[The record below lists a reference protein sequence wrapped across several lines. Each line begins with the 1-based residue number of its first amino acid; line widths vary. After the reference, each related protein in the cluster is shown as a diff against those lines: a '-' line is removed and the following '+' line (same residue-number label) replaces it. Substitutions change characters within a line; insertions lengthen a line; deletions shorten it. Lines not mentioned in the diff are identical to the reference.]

1 MQMWRVIMWVST
13 AAVAV
18 IGGAMAYAAEPVN
31 VNIYSAQKEFL
42 IRPILEKFEKANPH
56 IKVQLTSIEEG
67 GLLTRLKLEGKDSPA
82 DLVMTADVA
91 NLYKLQAQGSLAPV
105 QSKILEA
112 NIPAHLRE
120 SGGHWFGFTTRSR
133 MVFYAKDRVK
143 PDALATYADL
153 ADPKWKGKIM
163 VRSSVN
169 DYNQSLLASII
180 AYDGEEKALAWA
192 KGVVANMAAK
202 PAGGDRDQL
211 RAVAS
216 GKGDL
221 AISNTYYYGLL
232 QNSPDKADRDY
243 AKKLGII
250 FPNQKDRGAHVN
262 IRGGALTAS
271 SKHPKEAVKLL
282 EYLSGDEAQK
292 FFADNN
298 HEYPANPAVAVSK
311 TVSAWGTPTFD
322 TLPLEKVGAYN
333 KQAVMLFDKAGWQ

>member
-1 MQMWRVIMWVST
+1 MQMWRVVMWVSA
-13 AAVAV
+13 AAVAI
-18 IGGAMAYAAEPVN
+18 IGGVMAQAAEPVT
-31 VNIYSAQKEFL
+31 VNIYSTQKEFL
-42 IRPILEKFEKANPH
+42 IRPILEKFEKSNPN

-105 QSKILEA
+105 KSVTLEK

-120 SGGHWFGFTTRSR
+120 SDGHWFGFTTRSR
-133 MVFYAKDRVK
+133 AIFYAKDRVK
-143 PDALATYADL
+143 PDALSTYADL

-163 VRSSVN
+163 VRSSNN

-180 AYDGEEKALAWA
+180 AHEGTAKALAWA
-192 KGVVANMAAK
+192 KGVVANMKTK

-232 QNSPDKADRDY
+232 QNSADQSDRDY

-262 IRGGALTAS
+262 IRGGGLVAA
-271 SKHPKEAVKLL
+271 SKHPKEALAVL
-282 EYLSGDEAQK
+282 EYLGSADAQK
-292 FFADNN
+292 FFAEHNY
-298 HEYPANPAVAVSK
+298 EYPANPSIPLSK
-311 TVSAWGTPTFD
+311 TVASWGAPAFD
-322 TLPLEKVGAYN
+322 TLALENVGKLN
-333 KQAVMLFDKAGWQ
+333 KEAVLLFDQAGWQ